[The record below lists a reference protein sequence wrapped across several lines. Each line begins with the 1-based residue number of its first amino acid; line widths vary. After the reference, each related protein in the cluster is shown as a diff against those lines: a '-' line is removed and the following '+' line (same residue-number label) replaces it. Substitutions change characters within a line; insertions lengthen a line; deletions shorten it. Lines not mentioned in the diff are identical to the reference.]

1 MGSPC
6 ELRLYGGDETPAIL
20 AAAQAEVA
28 RLEAKYSRYRDD
40 SLATRINRSAGDA
53 AGVEVDAETAHL
65 LDYADACH
73 RQSDGLFDVTSGIL
87 RRAWNLKSGKLPEPA
102 EIDALLPLVGWTK
115 LRWRAP
121 RIVLPLAGMQLDF
134 GGYVKEY
141 AADRVA
147 ELCRRRGVR
156 HGLVDLGGDLAIV
169 GPHPDGSPWR
179 VGVRDP
185 RAPRQ
190 ALGTL
195 PVGWGGVASSGD
207 YERCM
212 IVAGVRY
219 GHILDPRTGWPVRG
233 LASVTVVASHCLVAG
248 TLTTMAMLKGE
259 RGAAW
264 LEASGAHCLWV
275 AEDGRTG
282 GSLAATRAPAERSA
296 PALTRALRPAPG
308 SPATE
313 PR

>member
-1 MGSPC
+1 
-6 ELRLYGGDETPAIL
+6 
-20 AAAQAEVA
+20 
-28 RLEAKYSRYRDD
+28 
-40 SLATRINRSAGDA
+40 
-53 AGVEVDAETAHL
+53 
-65 LDYADACH
+65 
-73 RQSDGLFDVTSGIL
+73 
-87 RRAWNLKSGKLPEPA
+87 
-102 EIDALLPLVGWTK
+102 
-115 LRWRAP
+115 
-121 RIVLPLAGMQLDF
+121 
-134 GGYVKEY
+134 
-141 AADRVA
+141 
-147 ELCRRRGVR
+147 
-156 HGLVDLGGDLAIV
+156 
-169 GPHPDGSPWR
+169 
-179 VGVRDP
+179 
-185 RAPRQ
+185 
-190 ALGTL
+190 
-195 PVGWGGVASSGD
+195 
-207 YERCM
+207 M
-212 IVAGVRY
+212 IVDGVRY